1 MNHLK
6 NGRFEM
12 INGITDLNL
21 IGNVDKNFVEKVLE
35 KNKDDDV
42 CEQLALLNKY
52 DFNIKFDLEHFM
64 GKY

>member
-6 NGRFEM
+6 NGRLEM